1 MERNVVCLTSS
12 GAADFLKDRIQA
24 TGWRIEFAHTIET
37 AQVLIGRLQP
47 SLGLVEFSRD
57 HVNGRAGRVA
67 QLLRSTPG
75 TGWIGLADGE
85 LVPALLQLK
94 FIPGFLY
101 DYHTLPLDPVRL
113 LHSMGHVY
121 GMVQANRSCCYTVVQ
136 PTGAHGLIGSSP
148 AIAQVMR
155 AIRKIAQVDAPVMLS
170 GESGTGKELAAQAI
184 HRESRRRDGP
194 CLAVNCGAIPPDLI
208 QSVLF
213 GHEKGAFTGAHRR
226 HIGRIEAADGGT
238 IFLDEIGDLPL
249 ELQVNLLRF
258 LQEHTIERLG
268 STETLP
274 VDVRVIAASHIDL
287 QDAVRRGRFR
297 EDLYYRLNVLQL
309 GMPPLRERLS
319 DIDELAHHFFMTFA
333 EERNGNVRGFSP
345 DALEAMR
352 AYAWPGNVR
361 ELMNRVRRA
370 IIMCERSLVTATELD
385 LEAPPAVAG
394 IRTLEAARDEAERC
408 AIESSLRCCGNN
420 ISEAAR
426 QLGVARITLYRLL
439 RKYGVAHHDRVPAS
453 TVRAG
458 VCSEV

>member
-12 GAADFLKDRIQA
+12 GAADFLKDRVQA
-24 TGWRIEFAHTIET
+24 AGWRIEFADDVEN
-37 AQVLIGRLQP
+37 AQALIGRLRP
-47 SLGLVEFSRD
+47 SLGLVEFSRE
-57 HVNGRAGRVA
+57 HLNGRAGRVA

-75 TGWIGLADGE
+75 TGWIGLADSE

-113 LHSMGHVY
+113 LHSMGHAY
-121 GMVQANRSCCYTVVQ
+121 GMVQANRRCCDTVVQ
-136 PTGAHGLIGSSP
+136 PAGAHGLVGASP
-148 AIAQVMR
+148 AIVQVVR

-194 CLAVNCGAIPPDLI
+194 FLAVNCGAIPPDLI

-213 GHEKGAFTGAHRR
+213 GHERGAFTGAHRR
-226 HIGRIEAADGGT
+226 HIGRIEAAHGGT

-258 LQEHTIERLG
+258 LQECTIERLG
-268 STETLP
+268 STETLR

-309 GMPPLRERLS
+309 DMPPLRDRLG
-319 DIDELAHHFFMTFA
+319 DIDALAHHFFLMFA

-352 AYAWPGNVR
+352 TYAWPGNVR

-370 IIMCERSLVTATELD
+370 IIMCEYRLITAAELD
-385 LEAPPAVAG
+385 LDAPPAAAPP
-394 IRTLEAARDEAERC
+394 RTLEAARGEAERR

-439 RKYGVAHHDRVPAS
+439 RKYGLVQYVGAS
-453 TVRAG
+453 ASAVRAG
-458 VCSEV
+458 ACSGI